1 MINASPPTPRRRS
14 FTAGLAALA
23 AALVP
28 AAAVRAQSAND
39 KGKPNRLA
47 MQVSDGD
54 PHKWTLALN
63 NAYNVLNGLPPDSV
77 DLEIVVYGPGIAM
90 LKRGSPV
97 ADRVASA
104 MNSGIRIVAC
114 QNTMAGQKL
123 TEADMLPAIGY
134 VPAGAV
140 ELMQKQQQG
149 WAYLRP

>member
-1 MINASPPTPRRRS
+1 MTNASPRRRS
-14 FTAGLAALA
+14 FTAGVAALA

-28 AAAVRAQSAND
+28 AAAARAQGASTR
-39 KGKPNRLA
+39 PNRLA

-63 NAYNVLNGLPPDSV
+63 NAYNVLNGVPPDSAEV
-77 DLEIVVYGPGIAM
+77 EIVVYGPGIAM

-97 ADRVASA
+97 AERVASA
-104 MNSGIRIVAC
+104 LQSGIRIVAC
-114 QNTMAGQKL
+114 QNTMEGQKL
-123 TEADMLPAIGY
+123 TQADMLPAIGY